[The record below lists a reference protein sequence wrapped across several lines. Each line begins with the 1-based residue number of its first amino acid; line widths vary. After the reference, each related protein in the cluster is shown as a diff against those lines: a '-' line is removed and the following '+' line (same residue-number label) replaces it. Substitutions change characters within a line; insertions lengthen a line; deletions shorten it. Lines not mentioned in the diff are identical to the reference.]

1 MDDLTPEQR
10 HINMKRIKAK
20 DTKPELL
27 LRRALWSHGYRYRKY
42 VSSLPGKPDIVLTK
56 YKICIFVDSEY
67 FHGKDWDVGQCER
80 VKNGTH
86 PDYWVSKIENNMKR
100 DREQEA
106 ELRGKGWKV
115 MRFWRRDVVKNTD
128 ECIKEISDVVLEL
141 KINKVYDFDD
151 CTK

>member
-1 MDDLTPEQR
+1 
-10 HINMKRIKAK
+10 
-20 DTKPELL
+20 
-27 LRRALWSHGYRYRKY
+27 
-42 VSSLPGKPDIVLTK
+42 
-56 YKICIFVDSEY
+56 
-67 FHGKDWDVGQCER
+67 
-80 VKNGTH
+80 
-86 PDYWVSKIENNMKR
+86 MKR

-115 MRFWRRDVVKNTD
+115 MRFWSRDVVKNTD